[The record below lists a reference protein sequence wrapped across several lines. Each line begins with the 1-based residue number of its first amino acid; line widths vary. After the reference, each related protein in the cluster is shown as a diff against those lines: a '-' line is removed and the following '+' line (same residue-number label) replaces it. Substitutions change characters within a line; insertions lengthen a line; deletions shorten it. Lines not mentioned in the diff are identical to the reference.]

1 MIRRPPRSTPTLTLF
16 PYTTLFR
23 SGLYGV
29 AMGLYGALWGSM
41 GRLWDGYGALWGS
54 MGRLWGSMGPYGAAS
69 PPNPAPPAPTRK
81 PRPFPTPQPIPAGL
95 TLLAADPLADGS
107 FRGAELEHLSLLP
120 RLLVGRPPPEVGRA
134 WRAGPEVGGAK
145 REQWAGLAAPHFP
158 PLIHAPTQTNKNIAT
173 NAIKGLSIPS
183 RPLAKVRSDRDKKIR

>member
-1 MIRRPPRSTPTLTLF
+1 MG
-16 PYTTLFR
+16 PYVSLW
-23 SGLYGV
+23 V
-29 AMGLYGALWGSM
+29 PMGFLWV
-41 GRLWDGYGALWGS
+41 
-54 MGRLWGSMGPYGAAS
+54 SMGPYGAAS

-120 RLLVGRPPPEVGRA
+120 RLLVGRPPPEVGGA

-158 PLIHAPTQTNKNIAT
+158 PLSTPTTGRGGALG
-173 NAIKGLSIPS
+173 AAMGPDVWGGIPAG
-183 RPLAKVRSDRDKKIR
+183 PRDPRRCGAAGAWGQAAG